1 MIINEE
7 VYGNIATVYHRSQTP
22 PDRFKEILEKNEW
35 KSGIGAG
42 NLYGPGLYTV
52 FTKSSNN
59 RGYGK
64 YLYKMHVKGIK
75 NFFIFLPEV
84 YNKVW
89 GTNKSYDEMIAEQNK
104 RFKSNFY
111 NYKDFIHSFSKEHS
125 KVAGIIFHGDHDGDV
140 CIIFEPRNVIPISY
154 EKDGRSAKLEAG
166 KIDMSKKYKS
176 NAFKHGGDI
185 VDYLKEYKEILNKL
199 SEGNFIKCSVSD
211 YNNRIIYDYKSD
223 IFYVRKFKKLTSIND
238 LLKLFNLGGSDGYY
252 FNKYKKYFD
261 SKSFGI
267 YDNHKQLINIIYF
280 DGYAFRQCKFNLC
293 DAAALQKI
301 AKKVFNIDCNK
312 INSEMHNRYIY
323 NKLKNKYEIGDSH
336 FTAGDRSDFIKAI
349 QLPEKIKDFCK
360 LKNADANKN
369 VYDFTNKIEKGE
381 LVLEVGFFKNNKK
394 ATGEDKK
401 VLINKLKEEIK
412 IKPEQDVDFNNW
424 LKQGLKSFNLNLV
437 SGKISSIGG
446 NSIANKVANFLE
458 TEISKTSFIREISM
472 IIAKKAKDFMKGA
485 PGGGSLNKKVK
496 NVDYKAETSNEIVR
510 NRSRESIDKAK
521 MNREKQERE
530 QQGKYIGK
538 HQYDALKSVKTYF
551 NY

>member
-7 VYGNIATVYHRSQTP
+7 IYGNIATVYHRSQTP
-22 PDRFKEILEKNEW
+22 PDKFKEILEKNEW

-59 RGYGK
+59 KLYGK

-125 KVAGIIFHGDHDGDV
+125 KVAGIIFHGNHDGDV

-154 EKDGRSAKLEAG
+154 EKDGRSAKFETV
-166 KIDMSKKYKS
+166 KIDMSKEYKS

-185 VDYLKEYKEILNKL
+185 VDYLKEYKDLLNKL
-199 SEGNFIKCSVSD
+199 SEGDFIKCSVSD
-211 YNNRIIYDYKSD
+211 YNNRIIFNYTSD
-223 IFYVRKFKKLTSIND
+223 IFYVRKFKKLASIND
-238 LLKLFNLGGSDGYY
+238 IKKLFNLDNSLDGSLD
-252 FNKYKKYFD
+252 KYKKYFD

-267 YDNHKQLINIIYF
+267 YDNNKQLINIIYF
-280 DGYAFRQCKFNLC
+280 NGRTFKECNKINLYDGAPQE
-293 DAAALQKI
+293 I
-301 AKKVFNIDCNK
+301 AKKVFNIDCDK
-312 INSEMHNRYIY
+312 ISSEMHNRYIY
-323 NKLKNKYEIGDSH
+323 NKSKNKYESGDSH
-336 FTAGDRSDFIKAI
+336 FTAGNRSDFIKAI

-381 LVLEVGFFKNNKK
+381 LVLEVGLFKNGKK
-394 ATGEDKK
+394 AVGEDKK

-437 SGKISSIGG
+437 TGKVSSTGG
-446 NSIANKVANFLE
+446 NSIANKIANFLE
-458 TEISKTSFIREISM
+458 TEISKTSFIREISK
-472 IIAKKAKDFMKGA
+472 IIAKKARGFENTE
-485 PGGGSLNKKVK
+485 GSLNKKVK
-496 NVDYKAETSNEIVR
+496 NIDYKAETYSEIIR
-510 NRSRESIDKAK
+510 NRNEESINKAK

-538 HQYDALKSVKTYF
+538 HQYDALKSVETYF

>member
-22 PDRFKEILEKNEW
+22 PDIFKEILEKNEW
-35 KSGIGAG
+35 KSGVGAG
-42 NLYGPGLYTV
+42 NMYGPGLYTV
-52 FTKSSNN
+52 FTKSSNKSS
-59 RGYGK
+59 YGK

-75 NFFIFLPEV
+75 NFFIFLPEI

-111 NYKDFIHSFSKEHS
+111 DYKDFIHSYSKEHS
-125 KVAGIIFHGDHDGDV
+125 KVAGIIFHGNHDGDV

-223 IFYVRKFKKLTSIND
+223 IFYVRKFKKLASIND
-238 LLKLFNLGGSDGYY
+238 LLKLFNLDGSY

-280 DGYAFRQCKFNLC
+280 DGYAFRQCKINLY
-293 DAAALQKI
+293 DRAPKEI
-301 AKKVFNIDCNK
+301 AKKVFNIDCDK
-312 INSEMHNRYIY
+312 ISSEMYSRHIY
-323 NKLKNKYEIGDSH
+323 NKSKNKYETGDSH

-412 IKPEQDVDFNNW
+412 IKPEQDVEFNNW

-437 SGKISSIGG
+437 TGKVSSTGG

-472 IIAKKAKDFMKGA
+472 IIAKKARGFKEVPTGF
-485 PGGGSLNKKVK
+485 LNKKVK
-496 NVDYKAETSNEIVR
+496 NVDYKAGTSYEIIK
-510 NRSRESIDKAK
+510 NKSKESINKAK

>member
-1 MIINEE
+1 M
-7 VYGNIATVYHRSQTP
+7 
-22 PDRFKEILEKNEW
+22 
-35 KSGIGAG
+35 
-42 NLYGPGLYTV
+42 YGPGLYTV

-59 RGYGK
+59 KLYGK

-125 KVAGIIFHGDHDGDV
+125 KVAGIIFHGNHDGDV

-154 EKDGRSAKLEAG
+154 EKDGRSAKLETR
-166 KIDMSKKYKS
+166 KIDMSKEYKS

-185 VDYLKEYKEILNKL
+185 VDYLKEYKELLNKL
-199 SEGNFIKCSVSD
+199 SEGDFIKCSVSD
-211 YNNRIIYDYKSD
+211 YNNRVIFNYTSD
-223 IFYVRKFKKLTSIND
+223 IFYVRKFKKLASIND
-238 LLKLFNLGGSDGYY
+238 IKKLFNLDNSLDGSFD
-252 FNKYKKYFD
+252 KYKKYFD

-267 YDNHKQLINIIYF
+267 YDNNKQLINIIYF
-280 DGYAFRQCKFNLC
+280 NGRTFKECNKINLYDGAPQE
-293 DAAALQKI
+293 I
-301 AKKVFNIDCNK
+301 AKKVFNIDCDK
-312 INSEMHNRYIY
+312 ISSEMHNRYIY
-323 NKLKNKYEIGDSH
+323 NKSKNKYESGDSH
-336 FTAGDRSDFIKAI
+336 FTAGNRSDFIKAI

-381 LVLEVGFFKNNKK
+381 LVLEVGLFKNGKK
-394 ATGEDKK
+394 AVGEDKK

-437 SGKISSIGG
+437 TGKVSSTGG

-458 TEISKTSFIREISM
+458 TEISKTNFIREISK
-472 IIAKKAKDFMKGA
+472 IIAKKARGFKNTE
-485 PGGGSLNKKVK
+485 GSLNKKVK
-496 NVDYKAETSNEIVR
+496 NIDYKAETYSEIIR
-510 NRSRESIDKAK
+510 NRNEESINKAK

-538 HQYDALKSVKTYF
+538 HQYDALKSVETYF

>member
-7 VYGNIATVYHRSQTP
+7 IYGNIATVYHRSQTP
-22 PDRFKEILEKNEW
+22 PDKFKEILEKNEW

-59 RGYGK
+59 KLYGK

-125 KVAGIIFHGDHDGDV
+125 KVAGIIFHGNHDGDV

-154 EKDGRSAKLEAG
+154 EKDGRSAKFETV
-166 KIDMSKKYKS
+166 KIDMSKEYKS

-185 VDYLKEYKEILNKL
+185 VDYLKEYKDLLNKL
-199 SEGNFIKCSVSD
+199 SEGDFIKCSVSD
-211 YNNRIIYDYKSD
+211 YNNRIIFNYTSD
-223 IFYVRKFKKLTSIND
+223 IFYVRKFKKLASIND
-238 LLKLFNLGGSDGYY
+238 IKKLFNLDNSLDGSFD
-252 FNKYKKYFD
+252 KYKKYFD

-267 YDNHKQLINIIYF
+267 YDNNKQLINIIYF
-280 DGYAFRQCKFNLC
+280 NGRTFKECNKINLYDGAPQE
-293 DAAALQKI
+293 I
-301 AKKVFNIDCNK
+301 AKKVFNIDCDK
-312 INSEMHNRYIY
+312 ISSEMHNRYIY
-323 NKLKNKYEIGDSH
+323 NKLKNKYESGDSH
-336 FTAGDRSDFIKAI
+336 FTAGNRSDFIKAI

-381 LVLEVGFFKNNKK
+381 LVLEVGLFKNGKK
-394 ATGEDKK
+394 AVGEDKK

-437 SGKISSIGG
+437 TGKVSSTGG
-446 NSIANKVANFLE
+446 NSIANKIANFLE
-458 TEISKTSFIREISM
+458 TEISKTSFIREISK
-472 IIAKKAKDFMKGA
+472 IIAKKARGFENTE
-485 PGGGSLNKKVK
+485 GSLNKKVK
-496 NVDYKAETSNEIVR
+496 NIDYKAETYSEIIR
-510 NRSRESIDKAK
+510 NRNEESINKAK

-538 HQYDALKSVKTYF
+538 HQYDALKSVETYF

>member
-7 VYGNIATVYHRSQTP
+7 IYGNIATVYHRSQTP
-22 PDRFKEILEKNEW
+22 PDKFKEILEKNEW

-59 RGYGK
+59 KLYGK

-111 NYKDFIHSFSKEHS
+111 DYKDFIHSFSKEHS
-125 KVAGIIFHGDHDGDV
+125 KVAGIIFHGNHDGDV

-154 EKDGRSAKLEAG
+154 EKDGRSAKFETR
-166 KIDMSKKYKS
+166 KIDMSKEYKS

-185 VDYLKEYKEILNKL
+185 VDYLKEYKDLLNKL

-211 YNNRIIYDYKSD
+211 YNNRVIFDYTSD
-223 IFYVRKFKKLTSIND
+223 IFYVRKFKKLASIND
-238 LLKLFNLGGSDGYY
+238 IKKLFNLDNSLDGSLD
-252 FNKYKKYFD
+252 KYKKYFD

-267 YDNHKQLINIIYF
+267 YDNNKQLINIIYF
-280 DGYAFRQCKFNLC
+280 NGRTFNECNKINLYDGAPQE
-293 DAAALQKI
+293 I
-301 AKKVFNIDCNK
+301 AKKVFNIDCDK
-312 INSEMHNRYIY
+312 ISSEMHNRYIY
-323 NKLKNKYEIGDSH
+323 NKSKNKYKAGDSH
-336 FTAGDRSDFIKAI
+336 FTANNRSDFIKTI

-360 LKNADANKN
+360 LKNIDANKN

-381 LVLEVGFFKNNKK
+381 LVLEVGFFKNGKK
-394 ATGEDKK
+394 TTGEDKK

-412 IKPEQDVDFNNW
+412 IKPEQDVEFNNW

-437 SGKISSIGG
+437 TGKVSSAE
-446 NSIANKVANFLE
+446 NNNIANKVANFLE

-472 IIAKKAKDFMKGA
+472 IIAKKAKGFIKGF
-485 PGGGSLNKKVK
+485 GGSLNKKVK
-496 NVDYKAETSNEIVR
+496 NVDYKAETSSEIVR
-510 NRSRESIDKAK
+510 NSTKENINKAK

-538 HQYDALKSVKTYF
+538 HQYDALKSVETYF

>member
-22 PDRFKEILEKNEW
+22 PDKFKEILEKNEW
-35 KSGIGAG
+35 KSGEGFG
-42 NLYGPGLYTV
+42 NMYGPGLYTV

-59 RGYGK
+59 RSYGK

-75 NFFIFLPEV
+75 NFFIFLPEI

-111 NYKDFIHSFSKEHS
+111 DYKDFINSYSKEHS
-125 KVAGIIFHGDHDGDV
+125 KVAGIIFHGHHDGDV

-154 EKDGRSAKLEAG
+154 EKDGRSAKFETG
-166 KIDMSKKYKS
+166 KIDMSKEYKS

-185 VDYLKEYKEILNKL
+185 VDYLKEYKELLNKL
-199 SEGNFIKCSVSD
+199 SEGNFIKCFVSD
-211 YNNRIIYDYKSD
+211 YGRSIYNYTSD
-223 IFYVRKFKKLTSIND
+223 IFYVRKFKKLASIGD
-238 LLKLFNLGGSDGYY
+238 IKKLFNIDNS
-252 FNKYKKYFD
+252 FNNNHFDKYQKYFD

-267 YDNHKQLINIIYF
+267 YDNYKQLIDIIYF
-280 DGYAFRQCKFNLC
+280 DGHAFRQCRFKLY
-293 DAAALQKI
+293 DGAAQKI
-301 AKKVFNIDCNK
+301 AKKVFNIDCHK
-312 INSEMHNRYIY
+312 ISSEMYNRYKY
-323 NKLKNKYEIGDSH
+323 NKSKNKYETGDSH
-336 FTAGDRSDFIKAI
+336 FSASNRSDFIKAI

-381 LVLEVGFFKNNKK
+381 LVLEVGFFKDGKK

-437 SGKISSIGG
+437 SGKVSSTGD
-446 NSIANKVANFLE
+446 NSIANKIANFLE

-472 IIAKKAKDFMKGA
+472 IIAKKAKDFTKGA
-485 PGGGSLNKKVK
+485 PDGGYLNKKVK
-496 NVDYKAETSNEIVR
+496 NVDYKAGTSYEIIK
-510 NRSRESIDKAK
+510 NKSKESINKAK

>member
-7 VYGNIATVYHRSQTP
+7 IYGNIATVYHRSQTP
-22 PDRFKEILEKNEW
+22 PDKFKEILEKNEW

-125 KVAGIIFHGDHDGDV
+125 KVAGIIFHGNHDGDV

-154 EKDGRSAKLEAG
+154 EKDGRSAKLETR
-166 KIDMSKKYKS
+166 KIDMSKEYKS

-185 VDYLKEYKEILNKL
+185 VDYLKEYKDLLNKL
-199 SEGNFIKCSVSD
+199 SEGDFIKCSVSD
-211 YNNRIIYDYKSD
+211 YNNRIIFNYTSD
-223 IFYVRKFKKLTSIND
+223 IFYVRKFKKLASIND
-238 LLKLFNLGGSDGYY
+238 IKKLFNLDNSLDGSLD
-252 FNKYKKYFD
+252 KYKKYFD

-267 YDNHKQLINIIYF
+267 YDNNKQLINIIYF
-280 DGYAFRQCKFNLC
+280 NGRTFKECNKINLYDGAPQE
-293 DAAALQKI
+293 I
-301 AKKVFNIDCNK
+301 AKKVFNIDCDK
-312 INSEMHNRYIY
+312 ISSEMHNRYIY
-323 NKLKNKYEIGDSH
+323 NKSKNKYESGDSH
-336 FTAGDRSDFIKAI
+336 FTANNRSDFIKAI

-381 LVLEVGFFKNNKK
+381 LVLEVGLFKNGKK
-394 ATGEDKK
+394 AVGEDKK

-437 SGKISSIGG
+437 TGKVSSTGG

-458 TEISKTSFIREISM
+458 TEISKTNFIREISK
-472 IIAKKAKDFMKGA
+472 IITKKARGFENTE
-485 PGGGSLNKKVK
+485 GSLNKKVK
-496 NVDYKAETSNEIVR
+496 NIDYKAETYSEIIR
-510 NRSRESIDKAK
+510 NRNEESINKAK

-538 HQYDALKSVKTYF
+538 HQYDALKSVETYF

>member
-7 VYGNIATVYHRSQTP
+7 IYGNIATVYHRSQTP
-22 PDRFKEILEKNEW
+22 PDKFKEILEKNEW

-59 RGYGK
+59 KWYGK

-111 NYKDFIHSFSKEHS
+111 NYKDFIRSFSKEHS
-125 KVAGIIFHGDHDGDV
+125 KVAGIIFHGNHDGDV

-154 EKDGRSAKLEAG
+154 EKDGRSAKLETG
-166 KIDMSKKYKS
+166 KIDMSKEYKS

-185 VDYLKEYKEILNKL
+185 VDYLKEYKDLLNKL
-199 SEGNFIKCSVSD
+199 SEGYFIKCSVSD
-211 YNNRIIYDYKSD
+211 YNNRIIFNYTSD
-223 IFYVRKFKKLTSIND
+223 IFYVRKFKKLASISD
-238 LLKLFNLGGSDGYY
+238 IKKLFNIDNSLDGSFD
-252 FNKYKKYFD
+252 KYKKYFD

-267 YDNHKQLINIIYF
+267 YDNNKQLINIIYF
-280 DGYAFRQCKFNLC
+280 NGRTFKECKINLYDGAPQE
-293 DAAALQKI
+293 I
-301 AKKVFNIDCNK
+301 AKKVFNIDCDK
-312 INSEMHNRYIY
+312 ISSEMHNRYIY
-323 NKLKNKYEIGDSH
+323 NKLKNKYESGDSH
-336 FTAGDRSDFIKAI
+336 FTAGNRSDFIKAI

-381 LVLEVGFFKNNKK
+381 LVLEVGLFKNGKK
-394 ATGEDKK
+394 AVGEDKK

-437 SGKISSIGG
+437 TGKVSSTGG

-458 TEISKTSFIREISM
+458 TEISKTNFIREISK
-472 IIAKKAKDFMKGA
+472 IITKKARGFENTE
-485 PGGGSLNKKVK
+485 GSLNKKVK
-496 NVDYKAETSNEIVR
+496 NIDYKAETYSEIIR
-510 NRSRESIDKAK
+510 NRNEESINKAK

>member
-22 PDRFKEILEKNEW
+22 PDKFKEILEKNEW
-35 KSGIGAG
+35 KSGVGAG
-42 NLYGPGLYTV
+42 NMYGPGLYTV

-59 RGYGK
+59 RSYGK

-75 NFFIFLPEV
+75 NFFIFLPEI

-111 NYKDFIHSFSKEHS
+111 DYKDFIHSYSKEHS
-125 KVAGIIFHGDHDGDV
+125 KVAGIIFHGNHDGDV

-154 EKDGRSAKLEAG
+154 EKDGRSVKYESE
-166 KIDMSKKYKS
+166 KIDMSKEYKS

-185 VDYLKEYKEILNKL
+185 VDYLKEYKELLTKL
-199 SEGNFIKCSVSD
+199 SEGDFIKCYVSD
-211 YNNRIIYDYKSD
+211 YDRSIYNYTSD
-223 IFYVRKFKKLTSIND
+223 IFYVRKFKKLASVND
-238 LLKLFNLGGSDGYY
+238 LLKLFNLDGSENYY
-252 FNKYKKYFD
+252 FAKSNKKYFD

-280 DGYAFRQCKFNLC
+280 NGRGFRQCKFNLY
-293 DAAALQKI
+293 DGAPQEI
-301 AKKVFNIDCNK
+301 AKKVFNIDCHK
-312 INSEMHNRYIY
+312 ISSEMYNRYIY
-323 NKLKNKYEIGDSH
+323 NKSKNKYESGDSH
-336 FTAGDRSDFIKAI
+336 FTASNRSDFIKAI

-381 LVLEVGFFKNNKK
+381 LVLEVGFFKDGKK
-394 ATGEDKK
+394 AVGEDKK

-412 IKPEQDVDFNNW
+412 IKPEQDVEFNNW

-437 SGKISSIGG
+437 TGKVSSTGG
-446 NSIANKVANFLE
+446 NSIANKIANFLE
-458 TEISKTSFIREISM
+458 TEISKTSFIREIST
-472 IIAKKAKDFMKGA
+472 IIAKKAKDFKKGA
-485 PGGGSLNKKVK
+485 PDGGYLNKKVK
-496 NVDYKAETSNEIVR
+496 NVDYKAETSYEISK
-510 NRSRESIDKAK
+510 NRDKESINKAK

>member
-22 PDRFKEILEKNEW
+22 PDIFKEILEKNEW
-35 KSGIGAG
+35 KSGVGAG
-42 NLYGPGLYTV
+42 NMYGPGLYTV
-52 FTKSSNN
+52 FTKSSNK
-59 RGYGK
+59 RSYGE
-64 YLYKMHVKGIK
+64 YLYKIHVKGIK
-75 NFFIFLPEV
+75 NFFIFLPEI

-111 NYKDFIHSFSKEHS
+111 DYKDFIHSYSKEHS
-125 KVAGIIFHGDHDGDV
+125 KVAGIIFHGNHDGDV
-140 CIIFEPRNVIPISY
+140 CIIFEPKNVIPISY
-154 EKDGRSAKLEAG
+154 EKEGRSVKYETG
-166 KIDMSKKYKS
+166 KIDMSKKYKT

-185 VDYLKEYKEILNKL
+185 VDYLKEYKELLNKL
-199 SEGNFIKCSVSD
+199 SEGDFIKCSVSD
-211 YNNRIIYDYKSD
+211 YDRSIYNYTSD
-223 IFYVRKFKKLTSIND
+223 IFYVRKFKKLASIND
-238 LLKLFNLGGSDGYY
+238 LLKLFNIDESYH

-280 DGYAFRQCKFNLC
+280 DGHAFRQCKFNLY
-293 DAAALQKI
+293 DGAPQEI
-301 AKKVFNIDCNK
+301 AKKVFNIDCHK
-312 INSEMHNRYIY
+312 ISSEMHNRYIY
-323 NKLKNKYEIGDSH
+323 NKSKNKYESGDSH
-336 FTAGDRSDFIKAI
+336 FTAGNRSDFIKAI

-381 LVLEVGFFKNNKK
+381 LVLEVGFFKNGKK
-394 ATGEDKK
+394 AIGEDKK

-412 IKPEQDVDFNNW
+412 IKPEQDVEFNNW

-437 SGKISSIGG
+437 TGKVSSTGG

-472 IIAKKAKDFMKGA
+472 IIAKKARGFENT
-485 PGGGSLNKKVK
+485 GGFLNKKVK
-496 NVDYKAETSNEIVR
+496 NVDYKAGTSYEIIK
-510 NRSRESIDKAK
+510 NKSKESINKAK

>member
-7 VYGNIATVYHRSQTP
+7 IYGNIATVYHRSQTP
-22 PDRFKEILEKNEW
+22 PDKFKEILEKNEW

-125 KVAGIIFHGDHDGDV
+125 KVAGIIFHGNHDGDV

-154 EKDGRSAKLEAG
+154 EKDGRSAKLETR
-166 KIDMSKKYKS
+166 KIDMSKEYKS
-176 NAFKHGGDI
+176 NAFKHGGDL
-185 VDYLKEYKEILNKL
+185 VDYLKEYKELLNKL
-199 SEGNFIKCSVSD
+199 SEGDFIKCSVSD
-211 YNNRIIYDYKSD
+211 YNNRVIFNYTSD
-223 IFYVRKFKKLTSIND
+223 IFYVRKFKKLASIND
-238 LLKLFNLGGSDGYY
+238 IKKLFNLDNSLDGSFD
-252 FNKYKKYFD
+252 KYKKYFD

-267 YDNHKQLINIIYF
+267 YDNNKQLINIIYF
-280 DGYAFRQCKFNLC
+280 NGRTFKECNKINLYDGAPQE
-293 DAAALQKI
+293 I
-301 AKKVFNIDCNK
+301 AKKVFNIDCDK
-312 INSEMHNRYIY
+312 ISSEMHNRYIY
-323 NKLKNKYEIGDSH
+323 NKSKNKYESGDSH
-336 FTAGDRSDFIKAI
+336 FTAGNRSDFIKAI

-381 LVLEVGFFKNNKK
+381 LVLEVGFFKNGKK
-394 ATGEDKK
+394 TTGEDKK

-412 IKPEQDVDFNNW
+412 IKPEQDVEFNNW

-437 SGKISSIGG
+437 TGKVSSTGG

-458 TEISKTSFIREISM
+458 TEISKTNFIREISK
-472 IIAKKAKDFMKGA
+472 IIAKKARGFKNTE
-485 PGGGSLNKKVK
+485 GSLNKKVK
-496 NVDYKAETSNEIVR
+496 NIDYKAETYSEIIR
-510 NRSRESIDKAK
+510 NRNEESINKAK

-538 HQYDALKSVKTYF
+538 HQYDALKSVETYF

>member
-7 VYGNIATVYHRSQTP
+7 IYGNIATVYHRSQTP
-22 PDRFKEILEKNEW
+22 PDKFKEILEKNEW

-59 RGYGK
+59 RLYGK

-111 NYKDFIHSFSKEHS
+111 DYKDFIHSFSKEHS
-125 KVAGIIFHGDHDGDV
+125 KVAGIIFHGNHDGDV

-154 EKDGRSAKLEAG
+154 EKDGRSAKFETV
-166 KIDMSKKYKS
+166 KIDMSKEYKS

-185 VDYLKEYKEILNKL
+185 VDYLKEYKDLLNKL
-199 SEGNFIKCSVSD
+199 SEGDFIKCSVSD
-211 YNNRIIYDYKSD
+211 YNNRIIFNYTSD
-223 IFYVRKFKKLTSIND
+223 IFYVRKFKKLASIND
-238 LLKLFNLGGSDGYY
+238 IKKLFNLNNSLDGSLD
-252 FNKYKKYFD
+252 KYQKYFD

-280 DGYAFRQCKFNLC
+280 NGRTFKECNKINLYDGAPQE
-293 DAAALQKI
+293 I
-301 AKKVFNIDCNK
+301 AKKVFNIDCDK
-312 INSEMHNRYIY
+312 ISSEMHNRYIY
-323 NKLKNKYEIGDSH
+323 NKSKNKYESGDSH
-336 FTAGDRSDFIKAI
+336 FTAGNRSDFIKAI

-381 LVLEVGFFKNNKK
+381 LVLEVGLFKNGKK
-394 ATGEDKK
+394 AVGEDKK

-412 IKPEQDVDFNNW
+412 IKPEQDADFNNW

-437 SGKISSIGG
+437 TGKVSSTGG

-458 TEISKTSFIREISM
+458 TEISKTNFIREISK
-472 IIAKKAKDFMKGA
+472 IIAKKARGFENTED
-485 PGGGSLNKKVK
+485 SLNKKVK
-496 NVDYKAETSNEIVR
+496 NIDYKAETYSEIIR
-510 NRSRESIDKAK
+510 NRNEESINKAK

-538 HQYDALKSVKTYF
+538 HQYDALKSVETYF

>member
-22 PDRFKEILEKNEW
+22 PDIFKEILEKNEW

-42 NLYGPGLYTV
+42 NMYGPGLYTV

-59 RGYGK
+59 RSYGK

-75 NFFIFLPEV
+75 NFFIFLPEI

-111 NYKDFIHSFSKEHS
+111 SYKDFIHSFSKEHS
-125 KVAGIIFHGDHDGDV
+125 KVAGIIFHGNHDGDV
-140 CIIFEPRNVIPISY
+140 CIIFEPKNVIPISY
-154 EKDGRSAKLEAG
+154 EKEGRSVKYETG
-166 KIDMSKKYKS
+166 KIDMSKKYKT

-185 VDYLKEYKEILNKL
+185 VDYLKEYKELLTKL
-199 SEGNFIKCSVSD
+199 SEGDFIKCSVSD
-211 YNNRIIYDYKSD
+211 YDRSIYNYTSD
-223 IFYVRKFKKLTSIND
+223 IFYVRKFKKLASIND
-238 LLKLFNLGGSDGYY
+238 LLKLFNIDESYH

-280 DGYAFRQCKFNLC
+280 DGHAFRQCKFNLY
-293 DAAALQKI
+293 DGAPQEI
-301 AKKVFNIDCNK
+301 AKKVFNIDCHK
-312 INSEMHNRYIY
+312 ISSEMHNRYIY
-323 NKLKNKYEIGDSH
+323 NKSKNKYESGDSH
-336 FTAGDRSDFIKAI
+336 FTAGNRSDFIKAI

-381 LVLEVGFFKNNKK
+381 LVLEVGLFKNGKK
-394 ATGEDKK
+394 AVGEDKK
-401 VLINKLKEEIK
+401 VLTNKLKEEIK
-412 IKPEQDVDFNNW
+412 IKPEQDVEFNNW

-437 SGKISSIGG
+437 TGKVSSTGG
-446 NSIANKVANFLE
+446 NSIANKIANFLE

-472 IIAKKAKDFMKGA
+472 IIAKKARGFEEVPIGF
-485 PGGGSLNKKVK
+485 LNKKVK
-496 NVDYKAETSNEIVR
+496 NVDYKAGTSYEIIK
-510 NRSRESIDKAK
+510 NKSKESINKAK

>member
-7 VYGNIATVYHRSQTP
+7 IYGNIATVYHRSQTP
-22 PDRFKEILEKNEW
+22 PDKFKEILEKNEW

-59 RGYGK
+59 KLYGK

-125 KVAGIIFHGDHDGDV
+125 KVAGIIFHGNHDGDV

-154 EKDGRSAKLEAG
+154 EKDGRSAKLETR
-166 KIDMSKKYKS
+166 KIDMSKEYKS

-185 VDYLKEYKEILNKL
+185 VDYLKEYKDLLNKL

-211 YNNRIIYDYKSD
+211 YNNRVIFDYTSD
-223 IFYVRKFKKLTSIND
+223 IFYVRKFKKLASIND
-238 LLKLFNLGGSDGYY
+238 IKKLFNLDNSLDGSLD
-252 FNKYKKYFD
+252 KYQKYFD

-267 YDNHKQLINIIYF
+267 YDNNKQLINIIYF
-280 DGYAFRQCKFNLC
+280 NGRTFNECNKINLYDGAPQE
-293 DAAALQKI
+293 I
-301 AKKVFNIDCNK
+301 AKKVFNIDCDK
-312 INSEMHNRYIY
+312 ISSEMHNRYIY
-323 NKLKNKYEIGDSH
+323 NKSKNKYESGDSH
-336 FTAGDRSDFIKAI
+336 FTAGNRSDFIKAI

-381 LVLEVGFFKNNKK
+381 LVLEVDLFKNGKK
-394 ATGEDKK
+394 AVGEDKK

-437 SGKISSIGG
+437 TGKVSSTGG

-458 TEISKTSFIREISM
+458 TEISKTNFIREISK
-472 IIAKKAKDFMKGA
+472 IIAKKARGFENTE
-485 PGGGSLNKKVK
+485 GSLNKKVK
-496 NVDYKAETSNEIVR
+496 NIDYKAETYSEIIR
-510 NRSRESIDKAK
+510 NRNEESINKAK

>member
-22 PDRFKEILEKNEW
+22 PDKFKEILEKNEW
-35 KSGIGAG
+35 KSGVGAG
-42 NLYGPGLYTV
+42 NMYGPGLYTV

-59 RGYGK
+59 KSYGK

-75 NFFIFLPEV
+75 NFFIFLPEI

-111 NYKDFIHSFSKEHS
+111 SYKDFIHSFSKEHS
-125 KVAGIIFHGDHDGDV
+125 KVAGIIFHGNHDGDV
-140 CIIFEPRNVIPISY
+140 CIIFEPKNVIPISY
-154 EKDGRSAKLEAG
+154 EKDGRSAKFETG
-166 KIDMSKKYKS
+166 KIDMSKEYKT

-185 VDYLKEYKEILNKL
+185 VDYLKEYKELLIKL
-199 SEGNFIKCSVSD
+199 SEGDFIKCSVSD
-211 YNNRIIYDYKSD
+211 YDRSIYNYTSD
-223 IFYVRKFKKLTSIND
+223 IFYVRKFKKLASIND
-238 LLKLFNLGGSDGYY
+238 IKKLFNIDESYH

-280 DGYAFRQCKFNLC
+280 DGKAFRQCKFNLY
-293 DAAALQKI
+293 DGAPQEI
-301 AKKVFNIDCNK
+301 AKKVFNIDCHK
-312 INSEMHNRYIY
+312 ISSEMYNRYIY
-323 NKLKNKYEIGDSH
+323 NKSKNKYESGDSH
-336 FTAGDRSDFIKAI
+336 FTAGNRSDFIKAI

-381 LVLEVGFFKNNKK
+381 LVLEVGFFKNGKK
-394 ATGEDKK
+394 AIGEDKK

-412 IKPEQDVDFNNW
+412 IKPEQDVEFNNW

-437 SGKISSIGG
+437 TGKVSSTGG
-446 NSIANKVANFLE
+446 NSIANKIANFLE

-472 IIAKKAKDFMKGA
+472 IIAKKARGFENT
-485 PGGGSLNKKVK
+485 GGFLNKKVK
-496 NVDYKAETSNEIVR
+496 NVDYKAGTSYEIIK
-510 NRSRESIDKAK
+510 NKSKESINKAK

>member
-7 VYGNIATVYHRSQTP
+7 IYGNIATVYHRSQTP
-22 PDRFKEILEKNEW
+22 PDKFKEILEKNEW

-59 RGYGK
+59 KLYGK

-125 KVAGIIFHGDHDGDV
+125 KVAGIIFHGNHDGDV

-154 EKDGRSAKLEAG
+154 EKDGRSAKFETV
-166 KIDMSKKYKS
+166 KIDMSKEYKS

-185 VDYLKEYKEILNKL
+185 VDYLKEYKDLLNKL
-199 SEGNFIKCSVSD
+199 SEGDFIKCSVSD
-211 YNNRIIYDYKSD
+211 YNNRIIFNYTSD
-223 IFYVRKFKKLTSIND
+223 IFYVRKFKKLASIND
-238 LLKLFNLGGSDGYY
+238 IKKLFNLDNSLDDSLD
-252 FNKYKKYFD
+252 KYKKYFD

-267 YDNHKQLINIIYF
+267 YDNNKQLINIIYF
-280 DGYAFRQCKFNLC
+280 NGRTFKECNKINLYDGAPQE
-293 DAAALQKI
+293 I
-301 AKKVFNIDCNK
+301 AKKVFNIDCDK
-312 INSEMHNRYIY
+312 ISSEMHNRYIY
-323 NKLKNKYEIGDSH
+323 NKSKNKYESGDSH
-336 FTAGDRSDFIKAI
+336 FTAGNRSDFIKAI

-381 LVLEVGFFKNNKK
+381 LVLEVGLFKNGKK
-394 ATGEDKK
+394 AVGEDKK

-437 SGKISSIGG
+437 TGKVSSTGG
-446 NSIANKVANFLE
+446 NSIANKIANFLE
-458 TEISKTSFIREISM
+458 TEISKTSFIREISK
-472 IIAKKAKDFMKGA
+472 IIAKKARGFENTE
-485 PGGGSLNKKVK
+485 GSLNKKVK
-496 NVDYKAETSNEIVR
+496 NIDYKAETYSEIIR
-510 NRSRESIDKAK
+510 NRNEESINKAK

-538 HQYDALKSVKTYF
+538 HQYDALKSVETYF

>member
-1 MIINEE
+1 M
-7 VYGNIATVYHRSQTP
+7 
-22 PDRFKEILEKNEW
+22 
-35 KSGIGAG
+35 
-42 NLYGPGLYTV
+42 YGPGLYTV

-59 RGYGK
+59 SSYGK

-75 NFFIFLPEV
+75 NFFIFLPEI

-111 NYKDFIHSFSKEHS
+111 SYKDFIHSFSKEHS
-125 KVAGIIFHGDHDGDV
+125 KVAGIIFHGNHDSDV
-140 CIIFEPRNVIPISY
+140 CIIFEPKNVIPISY
-154 EKDGRSAKLEAG
+154 EKEGRSIKYETG
-166 KIDMSKKYKS
+166 KIDMSKKYKT

-185 VDYLKEYKEILNKL
+185 VDYLKKYKELLTKL
-199 SEGNFIKCSVSD
+199 SEGDFIKCSVSD
-211 YNNRIIYDYKSD
+211 YDRSIYNYTSD
-223 IFYVRKFKKLTSIND
+223 IFYVRKFKKLASIND
-238 LLKLFNLGGSDGYY
+238 LLKLFNIDESYH

-280 DGYAFRQCKFNLC
+280 DGHAFRQCKFNLY
-293 DAAALQKI
+293 DGVPQEI
-301 AKKVFNIDCNK
+301 AKKVFNIDCHK
-312 INSEMHNRYIY
+312 ISSEMHNRYIY
-323 NKLKNKYEIGDSH
+323 NKSKNKYESGDSH
-336 FTAGDRSDFIKAI
+336 FTAGNRSDFIKAI

-381 LVLEVGFFKNNKK
+381 LVLEVGIFKNGKK
-394 ATGEDKK
+394 AVGEDKK

-412 IKPEQDVDFNNW
+412 IKPEQDVEFNNW

-437 SGKISSIGG
+437 TGKVSSTGG
-446 NSIANKVANFLE
+446 NSIANKIANFLE

-472 IIAKKAKDFMKGA
+472 IIAKKARGFKEVPTGF
-485 PGGGSLNKKVK
+485 LNKKVK
-496 NVDYKAETSNEIVR
+496 NVDYKAGTSYEIIK
-510 NRSRESIDKAK
+510 NKNKESINKAK

>member
-7 VYGNIATVYHRSQTP
+7 IYGNIATVYHRSQTP
-22 PDRFKEILEKNEW
+22 PDKFKEILEKNEW
-35 KSGIGAG
+35 KSGISAG

-59 RGYGK
+59 KLYGK

-125 KVAGIIFHGDHDGDV
+125 KVAGIIFHGNHDGDV

-154 EKDGRSAKLEAG
+154 EKDGRSAKLETR
-166 KIDMSKKYKS
+166 KIDMSKEYKS

-185 VDYLKEYKEILNKL
+185 VDYLKEYKELLNKL

-211 YNNRIIYDYKSD
+211 YNNRIIFDYKSD
-223 IFYVRKFKKLTSIND
+223 IFYVRKFKKLASIND
-238 LLKLFNLGGSDGYY
+238 IKKLFNLDNSLDGSLD
-252 FNKYKKYFD
+252 KYKKYFD

-267 YDNHKQLINIIYF
+267 YDNNKQLINIIYF
-280 DGYAFRQCKFNLC
+280 NGRTFKECNKINLYDGAPQE
-293 DAAALQKI
+293 I
-301 AKKVFNIDCNK
+301 AKKVFNIDCDK
-312 INSEMHNRYIY
+312 ISSEMHNRYIY
-323 NKLKNKYEIGDSH
+323 NKSKNKYKTGDSH
-336 FTAGDRSDFIKAI
+336 FTANNRSDFIKTI

-360 LKNADANKN
+360 LKNIDANKN

-381 LVLEVGFFKNNKK
+381 LVLEVGFFKNGKK
-394 ATGEDKK
+394 TTGEDKK

-412 IKPEQDVDFNNW
+412 IKPEQDVEFNNW

-437 SGKISSIGG
+437 TGKVSSAE
-446 NSIANKVANFLE
+446 NNNIANKVANFLE
-458 TEISKTSFIREISM
+458 TEISKTSFIREISK
-472 IIAKKAKDFMKGA
+472 IIAKKAKGFVKGF
-485 PGGGSLNKKVK
+485 GGSLNKKVK
-496 NVDYKAETSNEIVR
+496 NVDYKAETSSEIVR
-510 NRSRESIDKAK
+510 NGTKENINKAK
-521 MNREKQERE
+521 NE
-530 QQGKYIGK
+530 
-538 HQYDALKSVKTYF
+538 
-551 NY
+551 